1 MKSKKSIEQI
11 EYEIYHELWELVR
24 QEFKNEK
31 FQSYYIFEGFFDGYR
46 LFHSEE
52 KDDDYYLLLRI
63 FDYIF
68 SLGEKGKIYL
78 WNEVWDSIICREF
91 DPPTIYREDFTKEQL
106 AFIDEILS
114 TNEQNKKVYGENY
127 LYNRNI
133 DITMNINKPTV
144 LERIRLSRFESKL
157 NLKYLEFFRN
167 NPEEYEMYYLNDYDE
182 YFLDRFCS
190 QLHKNLS
197 FAILD
202 DFTNEFYGVISLSS
216 VRNDSLYN
224 IECFIFPEYRGNGYA
239 KEAVKGLLTKAINK
253 ELYILLETIRKG
265 IVEKEVANIKC
276 IEAKIQTD
284 NLPSQKLVESC
295 GFKLNGL
302 IPFAGKLKDNYYDEK
317 MYHFIIK

>member
-133 DITMNINKPTV
+133 DITMNINKPIV
-144 LERIRLSRFESKL
+144 LERIRLSRFELKL

-182 YFLDRFCS
+182 YYLNRFCS

-202 DFTNEFYGVISLSS
+202 DFTNEFYGVISLSLA
-216 VRNDSLYN
+216 RNDSLYN
-224 IECFIFPEYRGNGYA
+224 IECFIFPEYRENGYA

-265 IVEKEVANIKC
+265 IVEKVVANIKC
-276 IEAKIQTD
+276 IEAKIRLD
-284 NLPSQKLVESC
+284 NLPAQKVVESF
-295 GFKLNGL
+295 GFKMNGV
-302 IPFAGKLKDNYYDEK
+302 IPFASKVKDTYCDEQL
-317 MYHFIIK
+317 YHLIIK